1 MKKVKAAK
9 EKPLAMHRRFGF
21 SIRVYPN
28 RVEVRK
34 LKFLFIHGR
43 EVIPMRNISHV
54 ERDVFLNRL
63 MIHTSD
69 GRRRRYICGLAT
81 GKVYEAILGAL

>member
-1 MKKVKAAK
+1 MGKAKQAK

-54 ERDVFLNRL
+54 ERDVFSNRVV
-63 MIHTSD
+63 IHTSD
-69 GRRRRYICGLAT
+69 GRRRRYVCGLVT
-81 GKVYEAILGAL
+81 GKVYDAILGAL

>member
-1 MKKVKAAK
+1 MGKAKQVK

-28 RVEVRK
+28 RVEVRN

-54 ERDVFLNRL
+54 ERDVFSNRVV
-63 MIHTSD
+63 IHTSD
-69 GRRRRYICGLAT
+69 GRRRRYVCGLAT
-81 GKVYEAILGAL
+81 GKVYDAILGAL